1 MSAMTL
7 EKLQVIIDA
16 QIQPLQ
22 KELNKMRT
30 EISNATK
37 DVVSKTSRIKSA
49 FSGMAKF
56 LATLAIG
63 ATFIKIGKSSLN
75 MAREVEASTQQV
87 NRLMGESAQA
97 FMRWGKASALAFNLS
112 QSDVMNFGAVYG
124 NLLTSFI
131 SSTSGV
137 AKYTTELLKA
147 SSIIASGTGRTM
159 EDVMER
165 IRSGLLG
172 NTEAIE
178 DLGIN
183 VNVAMLESTNAFKRF
198 AGDNSWNQ
206 LDFQTQQQIRLFA
219 ILEQT
224 SKKFGDTV
232 LSNTNASLA
241 QLTAIVKDIALNIGN
256 ALLPILNA
264 VLPIFINVAMA
275 VRTATSYL
283 ASFMSLLFG
292 KKINGGKSVIGD
304 TANSIKGATS
314 AQDDYNNS
322 LANTGEQ
329 AKKTAKEMNA
339 LMGFDQI
346 NKLSDNTDSSS
357 GSGSTGSGGGVSS
370 DFGGID
376 FADAFPEQDLSH
388 IQKQVDKVKKIFNDL
403 ASFLKKHKAVI
414 TSILAGIVAGFLTFE
429 VLKNWGD
436 ISKGASSL
444 IAPLKWVAAAFSTL
458 FGSISE
464 GSGILVG
471 FQAVFGTAAGTALA
485 VAAVIA
491 VITAALVYLYQTS
504 ESFRNLVNESIT
516 LFVGILTN
524 LWQNVLVP
532 LGTLLFD
539 IFNTIVVP
547 LAVFIAE
554 VVVKAVEAV
563 ATIALSFWQNILA
576 PIANFLVDILAI
588 ALQGVIDVWL
598 AWKPKIEL
606 IYGVIKTIW
615 DNMLS
620 PLVDW
625 IVSVF
630 IKVFENWGE
639 VIKRLIPNVKQI
651 FQGLVNFL
659 VGVFTFDIKKVWQGI
674 TQIFQG
680 FGNFLNTIF
689 TTDWSKSFGLVGGI
703 INGLLANA
711 KNTFNS
717 LKQVFNGI
725 IDFIKGVFTGNWSQ
739 AWNGLKNILSGVVGA
754 FTGIFKGP
762 LNGIIGLVNGAIGG
776 LNSIS
781 VTIPKWVPGFGGQ
794 HFGISLP
801 KIPYL
806 ARGGIVDS
814 ATLAMIG
821 EAGTEAVVPLEN
833 NTRGLDLLAN
843 KLLQRMPSSQNGN
856 TQQGGDLYITL
867 VLETGEIL
875 IRKIIKDYNSYIR
888 ARNGEGGFI
897 F

>member
-183 VNVAMLESTNAFKRF
+183 VNVAMLESTDAFKRF

-241 QLTAIVKDIALNIGN
+241 QLTAIIKDIALNIGN

-346 NKLSDNTDSSS
+346 NKLSDDSDSSS
-357 GSGSTGSGGGVSS
+357 GSGSTGSGGGISS
-370 DFGGID
+370 DFGGLD
-376 FADAFPEQDLSH
+376 FSDAFPEEDLSH

-429 VLKNWGD
+429 VLKNWPALVGGVVKVFSELKT
-436 ISKGASSL
+436 ITGLLGLALSEATG
-444 IAPLKWVAAAFSTL
+444 PLSFLTAL
-458 FGSISE
+458 FGTTT
-464 GSGILVG
+464 GV
-471 FQAVFGTAAGTALA
+471 ALA

-739 AWNGLKNILSGVVGA
+739 AWNGLKNILSGVVGT

-762 LNGIIGLVNGAIGG
+762 LNAIIGLVNGAIGG

-843 KLLQRMPSSQNGN
+843 KLLQRMSSSQNGN